1 MTTYWRL
8 LFSVT
13 LLLIVVSSSISQNW
27 QFSHLSNEQGLSTG
41 TVNCVF
47 KDSKGFVWIGTI
59 DGLNRYNG
67 YDITVF
73 KADKNDSTSLS
84 GNVVTSI
91 AEDSRGNIW
100 IGTRNNGINI
110 FNWENETFKP
120 LLSSSLPSLA
130 TTSVQ
135 KIVIAN
141 SNEIL
146 IGLQGEGLCH
156 YNLKDGTLKIYR
168 ADPSNPSALT
178 NDNIF
183 SIIPSDKDHFWI
195 GNHHGGVD
203 LFDIRSKTFKRYTYD
218 INLDP
223 NETMRQT
230 LHQDKNGLLWIGT
243 DGEGLIRFDTKNLS
257 YRQFQQGVGSLNTN
271 IVKCL
276 YQDENGLIYIGTD
289 GGGINILNT
298 ANNTFSYLQSDL
310 YNDKSLSS
318 NAIYDIYEDKSGLI
332 WVSTFRGGVNIFS
345 KYGAKFHLY
354 EQLPGI
360 SNSLSFNSVIAIEE
374 SRDGYIWIG
383 TDGGGLDR
391 LDPRNGTF
399 RHFTNSKNPTSIS
412 SNVAISILED
422 VDGMIWAGT
431 YAGGV
436 NRYNP
441 STNQFKRFQ
450 PDPDDP
456 KSINSRNVW
465 AIVEDQQ
472 NELWFG
478 LLDGGIAHFNKSEES
493 FEHFDAFMEKNA
505 LSSNLVIS
513 LLNDSQD
520 QLWVGTE
527 DEGLNLFDKKNK
539 SFTEFKNDPTNINS
553 LLSNSVRTLYE
564 DRNGTLWVGTAEGMN
579 EMNIKTKELSVS
591 KVNVLLPN
599 LVINGILEDQESN
612 LWISTNQGIS
622 KYDPKEHTI
631 QNFSISDGLQGNEFN
646 YTASLKT
653 KDGRMYFGGIHGLN
667 DFHPREVSLSPLMP
681 EIVITSIQIFDQPV
695 TEMVTKDGKPLINTS
710 LQYLEELTLRHDQNV
725 LEINFSSL
733 DYTSPSSNSYRYQLE
748 GFDQSW
754 VYVDANK
761 RSANYTNLD
770 PGTYAFKV
778 NGSNSDGVWSTH
790 ERILTLNVLPPWW
803 ETWWFRFLVMVILVS
818 ATLSIYRWR
827 AAMVKQQKRD
837 LELRVE
843 EATKQ
848 VVQQNTM
855 LQAEKENLTGTIADI
870 NYVINEA
877 VESGNF
883 SARIDTESKEG
894 QWKEL
899 GESVNQLFDSIIN
912 PFNAINAIVNEMAQS
927 NLSKRFEDEAKGEL
941 KEITNNLNHALDNL
955 SELLFEII
963 RNTKSI
969 GTSSNEMMVSSEEMN
984 VSTNEIASSI
994 AEMSQGAQ
1002 NQVNRIDE
1010 ASQILENI
1018 LNASSDVTNQAES
1031 INDAAEE
1038 GVSLS
1043 DNGKLLI
1050 GKMEMI
1056 MEKMERVSV
1065 ETNKSITILSNRS
1078 SEISRVLN
1086 IIKDISEQTNML
1098 ALNAAIEAAKAGDS
1112 GRGFSVVAEQIR
1124 KLAEDSG
1131 QSTSVIERM
1140 IEEIQESID
1149 STTKLI
1155 SEMGNDIKEGVNSS
1169 DKASESFGK
1178 LAQSYATTLELSK
1191 HILSSTKSQNLS
1203 VKQVVELIE
1212 SVVVIAEETA
1222 AGTEQAASSSQEL
1235 STGMT
1240 EFANKTKEVSE
1251 IVGLLEKMVGQ
1262 FTLRV
1267 QPEAQSNDS
1276 DNESN

>member
-1 MTTYWRL
+1 MTTFLRL
-8 LFSVT
+8 FFLGT
-13 LLLIVVSSSISQNW
+13 LLLLVTSPTVGQNW
-27 QFSHLSNEQGLSTG
+27 LFSHLDNEQGLSTG

-47 KDSKGFVWIGTI
+47 KDSKGYVWIGTI
-59 DGLNRYNG
+59 DGLNRFDG
-67 YDITVF
+67 YSITVF
-73 KADKNDSTSLS
+73 KADKNDSSSLS

-91 AEDSRGNIW
+91 AEDSQGNIW
-100 IGTRNNGINI
+100 IGTRNNGINV
-110 FNWENETFKP
+110 FNWERGTFKP
-120 LLSSSLPSLA
+120 LLSNSSPSLA
-130 TTSVQ
+130 TASVQ
-135 KIVIAN
+135 KIAIAN

-146 IGLQGEGLCH
+146 IGLQGGGLCH
-156 YNLKDGTLKIYR
+156 YNLKDETLKVYR

-183 SIIPSDKDHFWI
+183 SIIPADRDHFWI

-218 INLDP
+218 ITLNP
-223 NETMRQT
+223 YETIRQT
-230 LHQDKNGLLWIGT
+230 LYQDKTGILWIGT

-257 YRQFQQGVGSLNTN
+257 YRQFQQGVGALNSN
-271 IVKCL
+271 IIKCL

-289 GGGINILNT
+289 GGGINILNPS
-298 ANNTFSYLQSDL
+298 NNTFSYLQSDL

-345 KYGAKFHLY
+345 KYGSKFHLY
-354 EQLPGI
+354 EQLPGVG
-360 SNSLSFNSVIAIEE
+360 NSLSFNSVIAIEE

-391 LDPRNGTF
+391 LNPQNGTF
-399 RHFTNSKNPTSIS
+399 QHFTNSNNPSSIS

-422 VDGMIWAGT
+422 VDGMIWVGT

-441 STNQFKRFQ
+441 TTNQFKRFQ
-450 PDPDDP
+450 PDPEDP

-513 LLNDSQD
+513 MLNDSQD

-527 DEGLNLFDKKNK
+527 DEGLNLFDKKSN
-539 SFTEFKNDPTNINS
+539 SFTVFKNEPTNINS
-553 LLSNSVRTLYE
+553 LLSNNVRTLYE
-564 DRNGTLWVGTAEGMN
+564 DSKGTLWVGTSEGMN
-579 EMNIKTKELSVS
+579 ELNIKTKELSVS

-599 LVINGILEDQESN
+599 LVINGILEDDESN

-622 KYDPKEHTI
+622 KYNVKDHEI

-667 DFHPREVSLSPLMP
+667 DFYPSEVSLSPLMP
-681 EIVITSIQIFDQPV
+681 EIVLTSIQIFDQPI
-695 TEMVTKDGKPLINTS
+695 TEMVRKDGKPLINTS

-733 DYTSPSSNSYRYQLE
+733 DYTSPASNNYRYQLE

-770 PGTYAFKV
+770 PGTYTFKV

-790 ERILTLNVLPPWW
+790 ERILKLNVLPPWW
-803 ETWWFRFLVMVILVS
+803 ETWWFRLLVTIILIS
-818 ATLSIYRWR
+818 AIISIYRWR
-827 AAMVKQQKRD
+827 AAMIKQQKRD

-870 NYVINEA
+870 KYVINEA

-927 NLSKRFEDEAKGEL
+927 DLSKRFEGEAKGEL
-941 KEITNNLNHALDNL
+941 REITNNLNHALDNL
-955 SELLFEII
+955 SDLLFEII

-969 GTSSNEMMVSSEEMN
+969 GTASNEMMVSSEEMN

-994 AEMSQGAQ
+994 AQMSQGAQ

-1043 DNGKLLI
+1043 DNGKQLI

-1056 MEKMERVSV
+1056 MEKMEKVSV

-1155 SEMGNDIKEGVNSS
+1155 SEMGNDIKDGVSSS

-1191 HILSSTKSQNLS
+1191 HILTSSKSQNLS

-1240 EFANKTKEVSE
+1240 EYANKTKEVSE
-1251 IVGLLEKMVGQ
+1251 IVGLLENMVGQ
-1262 FTLRV
+1262 FTLRI
-1267 QPEAQSNDS
+1267 QPDSQSNDL
-1276 DNESN
+1276 DDESA